1 MQPWEVT
8 LQRARIS
15 LAIWQ
20 KFAPGLKIGQLGVS
34 VLEGWCAQFEPL
46 AQVVVQ
52 TQDALDA
59 AARQCEDTLA
69 KLQVLGTRVP
79 AIIEAQMDD
88 HPQLMG
94 LLKQAYRTK
103 PRTVDHILTR
113 MRHVYP
119 LWAMADEAR
128 AALPDPQPP
137 ITRRLQGVEHTAAM
151 AQGLLDGYN
160 EEVRVHSDCLRALV
174 VQRTELE
181 ELTVRTDRL
190 SKQWY
195 KVVDNLFERGTPE
208 HEALKAVPTLPG
220 TRVPSVLEIRSVK
233 QGGEEGRQ
241 ALVRYAP
248 KGGERATRLWLR
260 WQVVG
265 VDTDYVNQ
273 VELERGGNAVG
284 PYPVGTELR
293 LVAVAANSA
302 ASRTSTPRSLV
313 IAAPIL
319 RG

>member
-20 KFAPGLKIGQLGVS
+20 NYAPGLKIGQEGAS
-34 VLEGWCAQFEPL
+34 VLEGWIDQFEPL
-46 AQVVVQ
+46 AQAMVQ
-52 TQDALDA
+52 AQDALDA

-88 HPQLMG
+88 HPQLLD

-103 PRTVDHILTR
+103 PRTVDTILTR
-113 MRHVYP
+113 MRLVHP
-119 LWAMADEAR
+119 LWVMADEAR

-151 AQGLLDGYN
+151 ALALLDGYN
-160 EEVRVHSDCLRALV
+160 EEVRVHSHCIKAQV

-181 ELTVRTDRL
+181 ALTKRTDRL

-195 KVVDNLFERGTPE
+195 KVVNNLFERGTPE
-208 HEALKAVPTLPG
+208 HEALKSVPTLPG
-220 TRVPSVLEIRSVK
+220 ARVPSVLEIRSVK

-248 KGGERATRLWLR
+248 KGGERATRLWLK

-265 VDTDYVNQ
+265 VDEDYTNQ
-273 VELERGGNAVG
+273 VELEREGNAIG

-293 LVAVAANSA
+293 LVAIAANSA
-302 ASRTSTPRSLV
+302 ASRTSTPRTLI